1 MSNGHQIDIK
11 HSHQRIG
18 QKCKS
23 NRCQNLALNLA
34 LKLAFDQ
41 FLMTIFDVNCMSI

>member
-23 NRCQNLALNLA
+23 NRCQNLA
-34 LKLAFDQ
+34 FDQ
-41 FLMTIFDVNCMSI
+41 FLMTIFDVNFMSI